1 MPQRRELDL
10 NDLQARAT
18 GAAQAWAPGC
28 EVTSLLPMEGGTVG
42 LVYAAAIAN
51 GPPEH
56 PTVVLKVAPPGLP
69 PLRNRD
75 VLRQARCIGA
85 LDGQPGVGV
94 PPLLFTDAGAPDDI
108 PPFFATG
115 MVAGECAEPL
125 LEALR
130 NRRPDDIVRGRAFAA
145 VRMLAA
151 LHRVDPKGVG
161 LGDEPVTT
169 PIGEVDRWTRTF
181 DTVPDEVRTGYLE
194 CADALRATAPVPLAD
209 VVVHGDYRLG
219 NMLSEGTEVRAII
232 DWEIWSRSDPRLDLS
247 WFLFFT
253 EEAKHPVVAPDV
265 DSGMPTD
272 AELLAAYEAE
282 TGRAVV
288 DLDWFHALTRYK
300 EAAAMA
306 LIAKL
311 AARRGDDE
319 ILARMADMLP
329 KLIADAHARV
339 T

>member
-1 MPQRRELDL
+1 MTTLDL
-10 NDLQARAT
+10 DDLRGRAT
-18 GAAQAWAPGC
+18 RAAQGWAPGC
-28 EVTSLLPMEGGTVG
+28 EVTDLTPMDGGTVG
-42 LVYAAAIAN
+42 LVYSGAVTC
-51 GPPEH
+51 GPAEH

-94 PPLLFTDAGAPDDI
+94 PPLLFADEGEPDDI
-108 PPFFATG
+108 PPFFASA

-125 LEALR
+125 LDAAR
-130 NRRPDDIVRGRAFAA
+130 NRRPDAIVQGRAHAA

-151 LHRVDPKGVG
+151 LHRVDPGAVG

-194 CADALRATAPVPLAD
+194 CADALRATAPEPLPN

-232 DWEIWSRSDPRLDLS
+232 DWEIWSRSDPRIDLS

-253 EEAKHPVVAPDV
+253 EEAGHPVVTPGI
-265 DSGMPTD
+265 DSGMPSD

-282 TGRAVV
+282 TGRPV
-288 DLDWFHALTRYK
+288 DDLEWFHALTRYK

-311 AARRGDDE
+311 AARRGDQD
-319 ILARMADMLP
+319 ILGRMSDMLP
-329 KLIADAHARV
+329 ALIKDARQRV
-339 T
+339 S

>member
-1 MPQRRELDL
+1 MTTLDL
-10 NDLQARAT
+10 DDLCRRAT
-18 GAAQAWAPGC
+18 EAAQAWAAGC
-28 EVTSLLPMEGGTVG
+28 EVTGVTPMEGGTVG
-42 LVYAAAIAN
+42 LVYAATIAD

-56 PTVVLKVAPPGLP
+56 PTAVLKVAPPGLP

-94 PPLLFTDAGAPDDI
+94 PPLLFSDVGEPDEI
-108 PPFFATG
+108 PPFFASG
-115 MVAGECAEPL
+115 LVAGECAEPL
-125 LEALR
+125 LDAQR
-130 NRRPDDIVRGRAFAA
+130 NRRPDEIVAGRAFAA

-151 LHRVDPKGVG
+151 LHRIDPATVG

-181 DTVPDEVRTGYLE
+181 DTVPDEVRTGYLA
-194 CADALRATAPVPLAD
+194 CADALRASAPVPLPD

-253 EEAKHPVVAPDV
+253 EEAGHPVVTPGI
-265 DSGMPTD
+265 DSGMPSD
-272 AELLAAYEAE
+272 AALLAAYEAE
-282 TGRAVV
+282 ADRPVA

-311 AARRGDDE
+311 AARRGDAE
-319 ILARMADMLP
+319 ILGRMSDMLP
-329 KLIADAHARV
+329 ALIRDAHQRV
-339 T
+339 S

>member
-1 MPQRRELDL
+1 MTTLDL
-10 NDLQARAT
+10 DDLSVRAT
-18 GAAQAWAPGC
+18 AAAQAWAPGC
-28 EVTSLLPMEGGTVG
+28 EVIDLTPMEGGTVG
-42 LVYAAAIAN
+42 LVYSGTVTG
-51 GPPEH
+51 GPSDH

-85 LDGQPGVGV
+85 LGGQPGVGV
-94 PPLLFTDAGAPDDI
+94 PPLLFSDEGQPDDI
-108 PPFFATG
+108 PPFFASG

-125 LEALR
+125 LDAQR
-130 NRRPDDIVRGRAFAA
+130 NRRPDAIVQGRAHAA

-151 LHRVDPKGVG
+151 LHRVDPGTVG

-181 DTVPDEVRTGYLE
+181 DTVPDEVRTGYVE
-194 CADALRATAPVPLAD
+194 CADALRRTAPEPLPD

-232 DWEIWSRSDPRLDLS
+232 DWEIWSRSDPRIDLS

-253 EEAKHPVVAPDV
+253 EEAGHPVVTPGV
-265 DSGMPTD
+265 DSGMPSD
-272 AELLAAYEAE
+272 ADLLAAYEAE
-282 TGRAVV
+282 TGRPVA
-288 DLDWFHALTRYK
+288 DLGWFHALTRYK

-311 AARRGDDE
+311 AARRGDEE
-319 ILARMADMLP
+319 ILGRMSEMLP
-329 KLIADAHARV
+329 ALIRDAHQRV
-339 T
+339 S

>member
-1 MPQRRELDL
+1 MPQRGELDL
-10 NDLQARAT
+10 RDLQARAT
-18 GAAQAWAPGC
+18 SAAQVWHPGC
-28 EVTSLLPMEGGTVG
+28 EVTGLVSMEGGTVG
-42 LVYAAAIAN
+42 LVYAAAIAA
-51 GPPEH
+51 GPPDH
-56 PTVVLKVAPPGLP
+56 ATVVLKVAPPGLP

-94 PPLLFTDAGAPDDI
+94 PPLLFTDAGEPDDI

-115 MVAGECAEPL
+115 LVAGECAEPL
-125 LEALR
+125 LEAER

-151 LHRVDPKGVG
+151 LHQVKPTAVG
-161 LGDEPVTT
+161 LDDEPVTT
-169 PIGEVDRWTRTF
+169 PAGEVDRWTRTF
-181 DTVPDEVRTGYLE
+181 DTVPDEVRTGYVE
-194 CADALRATAPVPLAD
+194 CADALRATAPEPLPD

-219 NMLSEGTEVRAII
+219 NMLSQGTEVRAII

-253 EEAKHPVVAPDV
+253 EEAHHPVVAPEV
-265 DSGMPTD
+265 DSGMPSD
-272 AELLAAYEAE
+272 VELLAAYEAE
-282 TGRAVV
+282 TGRAVA

-319 ILARMADMLP
+319 ILARMAVMLP
-329 KLIADAHARV
+329 ELIRDAHQRV